1 MRNVN
6 TRKNAGQLDQCSVT
20 QLNTQHSTFLL
31 KVNIV
36 LKENKKLNEK
46 EEEEKQVNL
55 KKGTRKKGWKGH
67 IIIKNKIMQNLEK
80 IEKKTRFERG

>member
-36 LKENKKLNEK
+36 IKENKKLNEK
-46 EEEEKQVNL
+46 EE
-55 KKGTRKKGWKGH
+55 
-67 IIIKNKIMQNLEK
+67 
-80 IEKKTRFERG
+80 